1 MTIHGA
7 SYKFFPTGGYN
18 YIYNNT
24 FIKGVKYM
32 GEEIQSF
39 KATGCLAD
47 GWKSNSKFEFNK
59 VIGTSDSW
67 RNSMSDHSE
76 EQIRKVLTG
85 FNQCGTAYP
94 RSACDAGMYC
104 K

>member
-1 MTIHGA
+1 MEYQFNLFNTAGQMQ
-7 SYKFFPTGGYN
+7 PTKGGLLSQTGKLQVLAISGRRKVKCCHSLSDKEMGRGSN

-47 GWKSNSKFEFNK
+47 G
-59 VIGTSDSW
+59 
-67 RNSMSDHSE
+67 
-76 EQIRKVLTG
+76 
-85 FNQCGTAYP
+85 
-94 RSACDAGMYC
+94 
-104 K
+104 